1 MCAEGRHSARLL
13 VESPSA
19 HEKRKGVRDERFV
32 PAGSGRL
39 AEVGVAFRSV
49 MPVAFFLAV
58 PLGTLTNTSQLR
70 AAALIYRTRRG
81 MGNTSAQD

>member
-1 MCAEGRHSARLL
+1 MCAEGRRSARLS

-19 HEKRKGVRDERFV
+19 REKRKGVRDERFV

-39 AEVGVAFRSV
+39 AEVGVAFRLV
-49 MPVAFFLAV
+49 MPVMFRLAV
-58 PLGTLTNTSQLR
+58 PHGTLTNTSRLR
-70 AAALIYRTRRG
+70 AAALTYRNDRG